1 MKDSEYLKQP
11 WENKLRERPFR
22 NSHFTEAIQ
31 SKVMQRTKLQ
41 KSKLRYAGAA
51 VTIAGC
57 LLAAGLY
64 TSWGYINMESFG
76 IGLVKQEELRVR
88 HSYVREGVE
97 LLNVYPDPYLEAG
110 RRMGYIFSFTEPFA
124 TFKGKRLA
132 ITAEHPISG
141 TKLLVSPAQEITD
154 ASSGYGGL
162 ERFTTSFGLPF
173 GGIWR
178 YDIEL
183 DGKAYAD
190 VVLSVSEPS
199 WQISPVFPYEI
210 YSLRGKKDELGFI
223 DAPFI
228 AGRSQKYMWHLWN
241 KGEAIGNFQVKA
253 VKQGETKIYD
263 IFSTNSLGE
272 ASSERV
278 YRIPSLMKLPEPGVW
293 RLLPYADGQMLD
305 SIVVEVK

>member
-1 MKDSEYLKQP
+1 MKDSEHLKLS

-22 NSHFTEAIQ
+22 DSHFTEAIR
-31 SKVMQRTKLQ
+31 SKVMQRTKLR
-41 KSKLRYAGAA
+41 KNKLRYAGAA
-51 VTIAGC
+51 VTLAGC

-64 TSWGYINMESFG
+64 TSWDYLNKDSFG
-76 IGLVKQEELRVR
+76 IGIVNQEDLRVR
-88 HSYVREGVE
+88 HSYAREGVE

-110 RRMGYIFSFTEPFA
+110 RRMGYMFSFTEPFTA
-124 TFKGKRLA
+124 FKGKSLA
-132 ITAEHPISG
+132 ITAVHPISG
-141 TKLLVSPAQEITD
+141 TRLVVSPAQEVTHP
-154 ASSGYGGL
+154 SSGYEGL
-162 ERFTTSFGLPF
+162 ERYTTSFGLPF

-178 YDIEL
+178 YEIEL
-183 DGKAYAD
+183 DGQTYAD

-199 WQISPVFPYEI
+199 WEISPVFPYEM
-210 YSLRGKKDELGFI
+210 YTLRGKKGELGFI

-263 IFSTNSLGE
+263 IFTTDSPGE
-272 ASSERV
+272 ASSDRV
-278 YRIPSLMKLPEPGVW
+278 HRIPSLMKLPEPGVW
-293 RLLPYADGQMLD
+293 RLLPYADGQMVD